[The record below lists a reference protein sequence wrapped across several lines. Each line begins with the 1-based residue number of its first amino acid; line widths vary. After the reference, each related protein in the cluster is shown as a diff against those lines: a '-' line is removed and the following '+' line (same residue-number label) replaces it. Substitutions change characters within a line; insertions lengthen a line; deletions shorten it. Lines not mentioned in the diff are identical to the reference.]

1 MTNRIASALVVLA
14 VALGITASA
23 EASAIRVSDG
33 STTQTVTDGSWNDL
47 NFLTDAVTYSG
58 IIGGWTFN
66 LTLGAAGSDSTD
78 PSLSLSSLNVS
89 SLTGGTFTIMFSD
102 TGYTS
107 TNTSVLAAIDGATTG
122 SVTYNTYKGTNEFQ
136 TSTLLTSE
144 NYSGV
149 FSDTNTAPL
158 VSAGNYSLTQV
169 VTIKQGVLGST
180 WFNASLDAVGGT
192 RTVSVP
198 DGGSTAM
205 SLGIA
210 LLGLAALKRR
220 FPALLK

>member
-1 MTNRIASALVVLA
+1 
-14 VALGITASA
+14 
-23 EASAIRVSDG
+23 
-33 STTQTVTDGSWNDL
+33 
-47 NFLTDAVTYSG
+47 
-58 IIGGWTFN
+58 
-66 LTLGAAGSDSTD
+66 
-78 PSLSLSSLNVS
+78 
-89 SLTGGTFTIMFSD
+89 
-102 TGYTS
+102 
-107 TNTSVLAAIDGATTG
+107 LAAPR
-122 SVTYNTYKGTNEFQ
+122 SCQNP
-136 TSTLLTSE
+136 STLLTSE

>member
-1 MTNRIASALVVLA
+1 MTHRIASALVVLA
-14 VALGITASA
+14 VALGISASA

-33 STTQTVTDGSWNDL
+33 STTQTVTDGSSNDL

-89 SLTGGTFTIMFSD
+89 SLSGGTFTIMFSD

-122 SVTYNTYKGTNEFQ
+122 SVTYSTYKGTNQFQ
-136 TSTLLTSE
+136 TSSLLTSE
-144 NYSGV
+144 KYTGV

-158 VSAGNYSLTQV
+158 VSAGSYSLTQV
-169 VTIKQGVLGST
+169 VTIKQGILGST